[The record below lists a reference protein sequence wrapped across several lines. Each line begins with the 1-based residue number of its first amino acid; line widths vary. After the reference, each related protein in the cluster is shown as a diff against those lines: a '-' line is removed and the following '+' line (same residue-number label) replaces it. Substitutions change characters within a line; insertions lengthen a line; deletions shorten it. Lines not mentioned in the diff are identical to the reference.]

1 MINQKARNV
10 EFSENKMKQIGK
22 TIISVETGFIKIGLI
37 DSRSIVKLLEV
48 TSQLTLAKALKG
60 APDYICTKIFTNM
73 SSRESIMLKEDME
86 WIGPV
91 LKKDVL
97 EAQKEVVQIL
107 EQFESSNQIVI
118 PRIMDNDIVE

>member
-1 MINQKARNV
+1 MNNQKARNV
-10 EFSENKMKQIGK
+10 EFSENRMKQIGK

-48 TSQLTLAKALKG
+48 TSQVTLAKALKG

-73 SSRESIMLKEDME
+73 SSREAIMLKEDME
-86 WIGPV
+86 WMGPV

-97 EAQKEVVQIL
+97 EAQKEIVQIL

-118 PRIMDNDIVE
+118 PKIMDNDIVE